1 MFNSIALMVGE
12 TSSGMDLSV
21 LTQLWT
27 QAKSMITDVITIVS
41 SHPLLVCMLIAL
53 PLVGLGVG
61 LFKRLVS

>member
-1 MFNSIALMVGE
+1 MFNSIVLMVGE
-12 TSSGMDLSV
+12 ASSGMDLSV

-27 QAKSMITDVITIVS
+27 QAKGMITDVISIVS